1 MMIQRINI
9 VSILL
14 AMLTIS
20 ACGNDSGGKS
30 SAGATPSVITGLAS
44 NRDGVI
50 ASGQVDVKT
59 LSGQQVTKTNLSANG
74 EFKVTVPAG
83 TNYPILLT
91 VQDEDDL
98 LEAVVMSPLAQKQD
112 ISDMSTLVVK
122 SARDLGG
129 INKENMAR
137 AAINAIRQNKKSSGS
152 GTSAGF
158 KGDPTKQYG
167 GWH

>member
-1 MMIQRINI
+1 MMKHRVKI

-14 AMLTIS
+14 ALLAIS
-20 ACGNDSGGKS
+20 ACGNDSGDKASPAKS
-30 SAGATPSVITGLAS
+30 TVITGLAS
-44 NRDGVI
+44 SRDGVI

-59 LSGQQVTKTNLSANG
+59 LSGQQVAKAQLNTNG
-74 EFKVTVPAG
+74 EFKVTIPGG
-83 TNYPILLT
+83 TSFPILLT
-91 VQDEDDL
+91 VQDEDEL

-112 ISDMSTLVVK
+112 ISDMSTLVVQ